1 MLYDKLERDININ
14 LNGIGDSIG
23 NTAQDVGDS
32 LNNAAKY
39 TGNAIQNVTNT
50 AIGGID
56 KLAQEAI
63 TAVLSA
69 FDNFVLKIEELE
81 NLVDFYKNKVI
92 GNHMSDMIQEYSKIF

>member
-1 MLYDKLERDININ
+1 QMLYDKLERDININ

-69 FDNFVLKIEELE
+69 FDNFVLKVPT
-81 NLVDFYKNKVI
+81 NA
-92 GNHMSDMIQEYSKIF
+92 YSSQ